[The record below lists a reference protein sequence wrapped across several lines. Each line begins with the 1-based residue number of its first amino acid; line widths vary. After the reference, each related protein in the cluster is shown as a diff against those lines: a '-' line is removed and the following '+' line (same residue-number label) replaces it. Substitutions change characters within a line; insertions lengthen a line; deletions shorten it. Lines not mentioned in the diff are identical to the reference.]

1 MTYTFSVFIFQ
12 FMIKKTAGVLLIV
25 SPSQAVPMGLGRP
38 SNIKPRSRVVARGSG
53 RISVQE
59 QSTIRATWEGNIFTT
74 KDLDF

>member
-1 MTYTFSVFIFQ
+1 MPKPKPHTGRGGINMTGLNNQ
-12 FMIKKTAGVLLIV
+12 GL
-25 SPSQAVPMGLGRP
+25 SPGGLGRP